1 MLAILTNW
9 KGTAEANTPNF
20 CPEYK
25 LVSKNCATGEIPS
38 KTLSHMG
45 IFVGV
50 QTTTTAK

>member
-9 KGTAEANTPNF
+9 KGTAETNTPNF

-25 LVSKNCATGEIPS
+25 LVSKNYGTGEIPS
-38 KTLSHMG
+38 KILSHMG